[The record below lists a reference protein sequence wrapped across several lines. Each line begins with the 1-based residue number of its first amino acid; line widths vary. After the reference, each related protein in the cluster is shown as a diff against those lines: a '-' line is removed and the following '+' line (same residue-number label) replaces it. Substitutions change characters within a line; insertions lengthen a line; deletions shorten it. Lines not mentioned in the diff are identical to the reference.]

1 MAMKNCIKNNLFQ
14 SIVCICLVVLL
25 ICGLCVS
32 SLLSNNGRYKTREVR
47 IQYDGYDL
55 EGTLFI
61 PKVALEKDG
70 EPTMWTTGENTNKV
84 PGVVVQGGGTAN
96 RYVLYPVVIELVK
109 RGFAVFAIDA
119 YNHGMSERYDRGW
132 GVHSQV
138 RDALKYMHSLSFV
151 DPANIGY
158 CGHSQ
163 GGMGCMEALQQFAG
177 YYTEQDLLLNLLHDE
192 LGVEISEEQVAA
204 QDADAVAALLS
215 DYEKGLYES
224 RKIEVLEDYNS
235 TRVSFALVEGMATG
249 SAPPLK
255 SMEFPNMN
263 PAVVEVGGVPVMRNI
278 QANVGNF
285 MSSSDETIGRNATGI
300 MEIASTKEL
309 ATSPYMRA
317 FFGTG
322 DDAVPSDILLS
333 VNDSANEEPVLSTV
347 LGQIN
352 ENSWAD
358 KNVQEA
364 SQNHSLRM
372 FTTFTGWHNTNHY
385 SEKNINSVANFAV
398 LATGYN
404 NGYLSETGGA
414 GAVAYDDTNTF
425 KLYYAATVLGFIAL
439 ITMTVSAAV
448 LIFKSRS
455 FETVV
460 KEAIAP
466 QVSKKD
472 PMVWVFIAVVVI
484 LPVLLFTPLMNNNK
498 IPKSPI
504 FQIDQSNQV
513 VFWSLCCAAILLVL
527 MIIKWHCFDKKKT
540 EYSFCRYYGISVNW
554 KTVLFSVLG
563 VFAAWALFM
572 TTIYVYYRLF
582 NSANFTLKLPILNM
596 SYEFTPISTSR
607 YIHYLLYALYM
618 LPYWIVGGMLVNS
631 ARMKDMPDWLNTII
645 IAAMNM
651 IPIAL
656 FVYISYAGVIA
667 SGGTQEILGLNW
679 GHLINMQGLTIA
691 VPIGVIVSRVL
702 YKRTGNVL
710 PGALL
715 NAVFFALPLM
725 CTSVY
730 L

>member
-1 MAMKNCIKNNLFQ
+1 MKAYMKNHLFQ

-25 ICGLCVS
+25 ICGLSVAS
-32 SLLSNNGRYKTREVR
+32 ILSDGGRYKIREVR

-61 PKVALEKDG
+61 PKEALEKEGDA
-70 EPTMWTTGENTNKV
+70 TMWTTGENINKV
-84 PGVVVQGGGTAN
+84 PGVVMQGGGTAN
-96 RYVLYPVVIELVK
+96 RYIMYPVAIELVK
-109 RGFAVFAIDA
+109 RGFAVFAIDS

-132 GVHSQV
+132 GVYSQV

-151 DPANIGY
+151 DPDNIGY

-163 GGMGCMEALQQFAG
+163 GGMGCMDALQQFAG
-177 YYTEQDLLLNLLHDE
+177 YYTEQDLLLNMLHDE
-192 LGVEISEEQVAA
+192 LGVEITAEQVAA
-204 QDADAVAALLS
+204 QDADAVAAGLS
-215 DYEKGLYES
+215 DYEKGIYES
-224 RKIEVLEDYNS
+224 RKVEIIEDYNS
-235 TRVSFALVEGMATG
+235 TRVSFALVEGTATG
-249 SAPPLK
+249 SAIPLK

-285 MSSSDETIGRNATGI
+285 ISNSDETIGRITTAI

-309 ATSPYMRA
+309 PTSPYMRA

-322 DDAVPSDILLS
+322 DEAVQSDILYS
-333 VNDSANEEPVLSTV
+333 VNDSVNEEAVPSTV

-352 ENSWAD
+352 EDSWAD
-358 KNVQEA
+358 ESVQA
-364 SQNHSLRM
+364 AMQNHSLRM
-372 FTTFTGWHNTNHY
+372 FTTFTGWHNTSHY
-385 SEKNINSVANFAV
+385 NEKNINAVANFAV

-404 NGYLSETGGA
+404 NGYLAETGGA
-414 GAVAYDDTNTF
+414 GAVAYDDTNSW
-425 KLYYAATVLGFIAL
+425 KPYYIATVFGFIAL

-455 FETVV
+455 FEPVV
-460 KEAIAP
+460 KEAIEP
-466 QVSKKD
+466 QSSKKD
-472 PMVWVFIAVVVI
+472 PAVWIFTAIVVI

-498 IPKSPI
+498 IPKSPL
-504 FQIDQSNQV
+504 FQIDQGNPII
-513 VFWSLCCAAILLVL
+513 FWALCCAVILLVL
-527 MIIKWHCFDKKKT
+527 MIIKWHCFDKKRT
-540 EYSFCRYYGISVNW
+540 TLSFCQFYGISVNG
-554 KTVLFSVLG
+554 KTVFFSVIG
-563 VFAAWALFM
+563 VFAAWAIFM

-618 LPYWIVGGMLVNS
+618 LPYWIIGGMLVNS
-631 ARMKDMPDWLNTII
+631 ARMKDMPDWLNAII

-651 IPIAL
+651 IPVAL

-679 GHLINMQGLTIA
+679 GRLVDMQGLTIA
-691 VPIGVIVSRVL
+691 IPIGVIVSRVL
-702 YKRTGNVL
+702 YKRTGNVI

-715 NAVFFALPLM
+715 NAAFFALPLM